1 MNEQEKIEYWAEL
14 AEDDFITAE
23 IVLRSRRYLH
33 FGFLCHLTVE
43 KLLKA
48 FYWKNR
54 KEEPPYTHSL
64 LVLASKSGL
73 NEIITPNYKQLLY
86 KLMPLNIEARYP
98 TNKQEIYKKLSPEYC
113 EEIFQNSKE
122 FMLWIQTLLTK

>member
-98 TNKQEIYKKLSPEYC
+98 TNKQEIYKQLSLEYC
-113 EEIFQNSKE
+113 KEIFQDTKE
-122 FMLWIQTLLTK
+122 LMLWIQTLLTK